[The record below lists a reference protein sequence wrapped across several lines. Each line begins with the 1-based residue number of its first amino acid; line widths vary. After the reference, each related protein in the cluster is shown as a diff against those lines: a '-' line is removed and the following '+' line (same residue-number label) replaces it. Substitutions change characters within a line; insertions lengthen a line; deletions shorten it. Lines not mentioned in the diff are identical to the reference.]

1 MNDVLNTQ
9 DPMAALLPLRQ
20 QIDELDSQLVELLAK
35 RAAVTAE
42 VGRVKQQY
50 ALPLYVPERE
60 QALIKARR
68 QQAEEAGVSADLIE
82 DVLRRVMRESYQ
94 TQEAGFVCCR
104 KSGDKV
110 VVVGGAGALGQRFVS
125 LFRRSGYLVEVLEH
139 DNWHQAK
146 DMVQGAALVLIAVPI
161 AVTEQVITQLPEL
174 DADTVLA
181 DLTSTKTGPLS
192 AMLAKHSA
200 AVVGLHPMFGPDIS
214 NIAKQVVVVSHG
226 RDAEKYQWL
235 IQQFKVWGAVLTEKS
250 AQQHDELMQLIQ
262 AMRHFSSLVYGVH
275 LAEEQA
281 DLQQLLELSS
291 PIYRL
296 ELAMVGRLFAQNAEL
311 YADIMLSSS
320 AVTGLLQR
328 YQHRFNQLSHLLA
341 ARDKAGLMAE
351 FAKGQQFFG
360 PLADQFLYTQSNWS
374 CSAAASERDP
384 MSIDTLCD
392 WGE

>member
-1 MNDVLNTQ
+1 MPKHQQT
-9 DPMAALLPLRQ
+9 DPMTALAPLRQ
-20 QIDELDSQLVELLAK
+20 QIDQLDSQLVELLAA
-35 RAAVTAE
+35 RAKVTAE
-42 VGRVKQQY
+42 VGRVKQQH

-60 QALIKARR
+60 LALIKARR
-68 QQAEEAGVSADLIE
+68 EQAKVAGVSEELIE

-104 KSGDKV
+104 PAGGKV
-110 VVVGGAGALGQRFVS
+110 VVVGGGGALGRRFVS
-125 LFRRSGYLVEVLEH
+125 LFERSGYQVVCLETSDWPKAETLV
-139 DNWHQAK
+139 D
-146 DMVQGAALVLIAVPI
+146 GACLVLMAVPI
-161 AVTEQVITQLPEL
+161 HLTEQLIQQLPPL
-174 DADTVLA
+174 PADCLLA
-181 DLTSTKTGPLS
+181 DITSVKQGPLS
-192 AMLAKHSA
+192 AMLAQHA
-200 AVVGLHPMFGPDIS
+200 GPVLGLHPMFGPDIS
-214 NIAKQVVVVSHG
+214 NIVKQVVVVCHG
-226 RDAEKYQWL
+226 RGSEHCQWL
-235 IQQFKVWGAVLTEKS
+235 LQQFRVWGAVLTEKS

-275 LAEEQA
+275 LAEEHA

-341 ARDKAGLMAE
+341 AKDKTGLMAE

-360 PLADQFLYTQSNWS
+360 PVAAQFLHESRKLLQK
-374 CSAAASERDP
+374 AADER
-384 MSIDTLCD
+384 S
-392 WGE
+392 

>member
-1 MNDVLNTQ
+1 MDKNT
-9 DPMAALLPLRQ
+9 DPMAALAPLRS
-20 QIDELDSQLVELLAK
+20 QIDEIDSQLVQLLAA
-35 RAAVTAE
+35 RAKVTAE
-42 VGRVKQQY
+42 VGRVKQQH

-60 QALIKARR
+60 LALLKARR
-68 QQAEEAGVSADLIE
+68 AEAEQAGVSPELVE

-94 TQEAGFVCCR
+94 TQETGFVCCR
-104 KSGDKV
+104 PQGGKV

-125 LFRRSGYLVEVLEH
+125 LFQRSGYQVQVLEQN
-139 DNWHQAK
+139 DWERAAPL
-146 DMVQGAALVLIAVPI
+146 VQNACLVLLAVPI
-161 AVTEQVITQLPEL
+161 HVTAQVIAQLPPL
-174 DADTVLA
+174 PADCVLA
-181 DLTSTKTGPLS
+181 DLTSIKAAPLA
-192 AMLAKHSA
+192 AMLEHHQGP
-200 AVVGLHPMFGPDIS
+200 VLGLHPMFGPDIS
-214 NIAKQVVVVSHG
+214 NIVKQVVVVCHG
-226 RDAEKYQWL
+226 RQAEHYQWL
-235 IQQFKVWGAVLTEKS
+235 LKQFSVWGAVLTEKQ
-250 AQQHDELMQLIQ
+250 AKQHDDLMQMIQ

-311 YADIMLSSS
+311 YADIMLSSV

-360 PLADQFLYTQSNWS
+360 ELAPQFLQESRRLLQK
-374 CSAAASERDP
+374 ASDER
-384 MSIDTLCD
+384 S
-392 WGE
+392 